1 MDLNISGGFNI
12 SLGDDI
18 TTMDIETEMYSSE
31 KWVSFFCLAALSMF
45 ALEAG
50 LQIYK
55 KNRNDLEPIYV
66 FEINTLASNSFFF
79 LLLAYEKIEVN
90 FLCSIRNCLAYY
102 FRLNIFVAL
111 MMSQVQTGPLQVR
124 VEVRGS

>member
-1 MDLNISGGFNI
+1 MMELNLSGVLDI

-18 TTMDIETEMYSSE
+18 STMDLETQKYSIE

-45 ALEAG
+45 TLEAG
-50 LQIYK
+50 VQIYK

-66 FEINTLASNSFFF
+66 FEINTLATITVFFW
-79 LLLAYEKIEVN
+79 LLAYEKMEVN
-90 FLCSIRNCLAYY
+90 FLCTIRNCLAYY

-111 MMSQVQTGPLQVR
+111 MMSQVQTGPL
-124 VEVRGS
+124 